1 MFERLNSNCLQLCW
15 KLCVRESTGH
25 TVATTLSSIHTVFD
39 VPGMATTKTHT
50 DVLERRAEAQ
60 EIEEE
65 ERDHR
70 CCESHRDHRSICDI
84 KSKEIQPP
92 ILGFIYYFTGVTVTV
107 T

>member
-1 MFERLNSNCLQLCW
+1 
-15 KLCVRESTGH
+15 
-25 TVATTLSSIHTVFD
+25 
-39 VPGMATTKTHT
+39 MATTKTHT
-50 DVLERRAEAQ
+50 DVLERRAKAQ

-84 KSKEIQPP
+84 KSKEIQPH

-107 T
+107 TWKVLEQLKIGMMYNDVIGDVIVLGL